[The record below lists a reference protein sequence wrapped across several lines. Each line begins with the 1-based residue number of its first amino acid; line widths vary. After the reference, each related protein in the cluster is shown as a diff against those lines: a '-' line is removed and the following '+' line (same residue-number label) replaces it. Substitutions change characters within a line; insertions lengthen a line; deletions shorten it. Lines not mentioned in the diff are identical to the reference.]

1 MWYRCCSCVAILAI
15 IVIFLPSATHAQP
28 MRLPESPANEK
39 LMPGVEPGYLGMV
52 ADDRE
57 ENGYGI
63 RVQDVDLDS
72 PAAKAGLQTNDL
84 ITAVNGQN
92 IRSAEELSDMLRP
105 LQAGAKISFQ
115 IERQSASQTVDVTLG
130 QRPPPEQRRFQ
141 SFGHLPEGPTGDE
154 PAQMPPATPT
164 PTPTG
169 EMPAPAI
176 SNASL
181 PRPLLGVRTMPV
193 TDQDR
198 VRLRLPATAG
208 AHVMDRTPGSPAVRA
223 NIPVDAVITAL
234 DGAPV
239 GSPNDLSVLLSRAG
253 AGKEVDL
260 TYVYNGN
267 QVQTKV
273 ILGFDAASR
282 DTGRSA
288 GGGYPAPSPS
298 LSSSPNV
305 PPPAPTPSGNQSPPN
320 STPPQYRSVPRSAD
334 AQRIDAMDQRIQQ
347 LEQRVQELESRK

>member
-15 IVIFLPSATHAQP
+15 IVIFLPAATHAQP

-39 LMPGVEPGYLGMV
+39 LMPGVEPGYLGVV

-57 ENGYGI
+57 ENGHGVRI
-63 RVQDVDLDS
+63 QDIDPES
-72 PAAKAGLQTNDL
+72 PAAKAGLQTSDL
-84 ITAVNGQN
+84 ITAVNGQT
-92 IRSAEELSDMLRP
+92 IRSAEELSNLLRP
-105 LQAGAKISFQ
+105 LQAGTKISFQ
-115 IERQSASQTVDVTLG
+115 IERQSGSQTVDVTLG

-141 SFGHLPEGPTGDE
+141 NFGHLPEGPAADE
-154 PAQMPPATPT
+154 PAQIPPATPT
-164 PTPTG
+164 PTG
-169 EMPAPAI
+169 GMPAPAL

-198 VRLRLPATAG
+198 VRLRLPSAAG
-208 AHVMDRTPGSPAVRA
+208 AHVMDRTPGSPAARA

-239 GSPNDLSVLLSRAG
+239 GTPTDLSMLLARAG
-253 AGKEVDL
+253 SGKEVEL

-273 ILGFDAASR
+273 TLGFDAASR
-282 DTGRSA
+282 DIGRTA
-288 GGGYPAPSPS
+288 VNGYPAPSPS

-305 PPPAPTPSGNQSPPN
+305 PPPAPTPGGNQSPPN

-334 AQRIDAMDQRIQQ
+334 SQRIDAMDQRIQQ
-347 LEQRVQELESRK
+347 LERRVQELESRK